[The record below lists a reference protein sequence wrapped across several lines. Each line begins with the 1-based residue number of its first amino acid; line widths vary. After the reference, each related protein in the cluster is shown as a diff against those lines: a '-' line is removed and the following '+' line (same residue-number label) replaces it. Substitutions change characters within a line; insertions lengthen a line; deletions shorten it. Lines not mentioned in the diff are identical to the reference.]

1 MAKLNILNKIYT
13 AGPLILLYYLSISDV
28 DANLEN
34 FLEIFSI
41 NLQIIIIYFWMIKRP
56 ILMGTGHIFVAGLIN
71 DVVMGFP
78 LGISSLSYLVV
89 CFVGNY
95 VRNKSVNTT
104 LASDWFTFFL
114 ALLFS
119 NVLFFSLINNFSD
132 LAIPFSK
139 MGYNTFFTLFLFPI
153 FWFLFNLYQ
162 MTFIGVQD
170 A

>member
-1 MAKLNILNKIYT
+1 MAKTNIINKIFT
-13 AGPLILLYYLSISDV
+13 AGPLILLYYLSISEI

-56 ILMGTGHIFVAGLIN
+56 SLMGTGHIFVAGLIN

-119 NVLFFSLINNFSD
+119 HVLFFSLINNFSD

-153 FWFLFNLYQ
+153 FWFLFNIYQ
-162 MTFIGVQD
+162 MSFIGSQD

>member
-1 MAKLNILNKIYT
+1 MAKINILDKIYT
-13 AGPLILLYYLSISDV
+13 AGPLILLYYLSISEV

-34 FLEIFSI
+34 LLDIFSI
-41 NLQIIIIYFWMIKRP
+41 NLQIIIIYFWIIKRP
-56 ILMGTGHIFVAGLIN
+56 SLMGTGHIFVAGLIN

-78 LGISSLSYLVV
+78 LGISSLSYLLV

-104 LASDWFTFFL
+104 LASDWFTFFI
-114 ALLFS
+114 ALIFS
-119 NVLFFSLINNFSD
+119 NLLFFSLINNFSD

-139 MGYNTFFTLFLFPI
+139 IGYNTFFTLFLFPI
-153 FWFLFNLYQ
+153 FWFLFKIYQ
-162 MTFIGVQD
+162 MSFIGGQD

>member
-1 MAKLNILNKIYT
+1 MAKINILNKIYT
-13 AGPLILLYYLSISDV
+13 AGPLILLYYLSISEV

-34 FLEIFSI
+34 LLDIFSI

-56 ILMGTGHIFVAGLIN
+56 SLMGTGHIFVAGLIN

-78 LGISSLSYLVV
+78 LGISSLSYLLV

-104 LASDWFTFFL
+104 LASDWFTFFI
-114 ALLFS
+114 ALIFS
-119 NVLFFSLINNFSD
+119 NLLFFSLINNFSD

-139 MGYNTFFTLFLFPI
+139 IGYNTFFTLFLFPI
-153 FWFLFNLYQ
+153 FWFLFKIYQ
-162 MTFIGVQD
+162 MSFIGGQD

>member
-1 MAKLNILNKIYT
+1 
-13 AGPLILLYYLSISDV
+13 
-28 DANLEN
+28 
-34 FLEIFSI
+34 
-41 NLQIIIIYFWMIKRP
+41 MIKRP
-56 ILMGTGHIFVAGLIN
+56 SLMGTGHIFVAGLIN

-119 NVLFFSLINNFSD
+119 NLLFFSLINNFSD

-153 FWFLFNLYQ
+153 FWFLFNIYQ
-162 MTFIGVQD
+162 MSFIGSQN

>member
-1 MAKLNILNKIYT
+1 MAKLNILNKIYA

-56 ILMGTGHIFVAGLIN
+56 SLMGTGHIFVAGLIN

-132 LAIPFSK
+132 LTIPFSK

-153 FWFLFNLYQ
+153 FWFLFNIYQ
-162 MTFIGVQD
+162 MSFIGSQD

>member
-1 MAKLNILNKIYT
+1 MAKFNILNKIY
-13 AGPLILLYYLSISDV
+13 AVGPLILLYYLSISDV

-34 FLEIFSI
+34 LLEIFSI
-41 NLQIIIIYFWMIKRP
+41 NLQIIIIYFWIIKRP
-56 ILMGTGHIFVAGLIN
+56 VLMGTGHIFVAGLIN

-119 NVLFFSLINNFSD
+119 NLLFFLLINNFSD
-132 LAIPFSK
+132 LVIPFSK
-139 MGYNTFFTLFLFPI
+139 IGYNTFFTFFLFPI
-153 FWFLFNLYQ
+153 FWFLFNIYQ
-162 MTFIGVQD
+162 MSFIGGQN

>member
-1 MAKLNILNKIYT
+1 MAKLNLLNRIYA

-56 ILMGTGHIFVAGLIN
+56 SLMGTGHIFVAGLIN

-104 LASDWFTFFL
+104 LASDWFTFLL

-119 NVLFFSLINNFSD
+119 NLLFFSLINNFSD
-132 LAIPFSK
+132 LIIPFSK
-139 MGYNTFFTLFLFPI
+139 IGYNTFFTLFLFPI
-153 FWFLFNLYQ
+153 FWFIFNIYQ
-162 MTFIGVQD
+162 MSFIGSQD

>member
-1 MAKLNILNKIYT
+1 MAKTNIIYKIYA
-13 AGPLILLYYLSISDV
+13 AGPLILLYYLSISEV

-41 NLQIIIIYFWMIKRP
+41 NLQIIIIYFWMIKKP
-56 ILMGTGHIFVAGLIN
+56 SLMGTGHIFVTGMIN

-78 LGISSLSYLVV
+78 LGLSSLSYLVV

-104 LASDWFTFFL
+104 LASDWATFL
-114 ALLFS
+114 IALLFS
-119 NVLFFSLINNFSD
+119 NLLFFSLINNFSD

-139 MGYNTFFTLFLFPI
+139 IGYNTFFTLFLFPI
-153 FWFLFNLYQ
+153 FWFLFNIYQ
-162 MTFIGVQD
+162 MNFIGSQN

>member
-1 MAKLNILNKIYT
+1 MAKINILNKIYA
-13 AGPLILLYYLSISDV
+13 AGPLILLYYLSISEV

-34 FLEIFSI
+34 FLDIFSI

-56 ILMGTGHIFVAGLIN
+56 TLMGTGHIFVTGLIN

-104 LASDWFTFFL
+104 LASDWFTFL
-114 ALLFS
+114 IALLFS
-119 NVLFFSLINNFSD
+119 NLLFFSLINNFSD
-132 LAIPFSK
+132 LVIPFSK
-139 MGYNTFFTLFLFPI
+139 IGYNTFFTLFLFPI
-153 FWFLFNLYQ
+153 FWFLFNIYQ
-162 MTFIGVQD
+162 MSFIGSQN

>member
-1 MAKLNILNKIYT
+1 MAKINILYKIYS

-56 ILMGTGHIFVAGLIN
+56 TLMGTGHIFLAGLFN

-119 NVLFFSLINNFSD
+119 NLLFFLLINNFSD
-132 LAIPFSK
+132 LVIPFSK
-139 MGYNTFFTLFLFPI
+139 IGYNTFFTLFLFPI
-153 FWFLFNLYQ
+153 FWFLFNIYQ
-162 MTFIGVQD
+162 MSFIGSQD

>member
-1 MAKLNILNKIYT
+1 MAKINILYKIYT
-13 AGPLILLYYLSISDV
+13 AGPLILLYYLSISEV

-34 FLEIFSI
+34 LLDIFSI

-56 ILMGTGHIFVAGLIN
+56 SLMGTGHIFVAGLIN

-78 LGISSLSYLVV
+78 LGISSLSYLIV

-104 LASDWFTFFL
+104 LASDWFTFFI
-114 ALLFS
+114 ALIFS
-119 NVLFFSLINNFSD
+119 NLLFFSLINNFSD

-139 MGYNTFFTLFLFPI
+139 IGYNTFFTLFLFPI
-153 FWFLFNLYQ
+153 FWFLFKIYQ
-162 MTFIGVQD
+162 MSFIGGQD

>member
-1 MAKLNILNKIYT
+1 MAKLNILAKIYAT
-13 AGPLILLYYLSISDV
+13 GPLILLYYLSISDV

-56 ILMGTGHIFVAGLIN
+56 TLMGTGHIFVAGLIN

-104 LASDWFTFFL
+104 LASDWFTFL
-114 ALLFS
+114 IALLFS
-119 NVLFFSLINNFSD
+119 NLLFFSLINNFSD
-132 LAIPFSK
+132 LVIPYSK
-139 MGYNTFFTLFLFPI
+139 IGYNTFFTLFLFPI
-153 FWFLFNLYQ
+153 FWFLFNIYQ
-162 MTFIGVQD
+162 MSFIGSQD

>member
-1 MAKLNILNKIYT
+1 MAKINILNKIYN

-56 ILMGTGHIFVAGLIN
+56 SLMGTGHIFVAGLIN

-78 LGISSLSYLVV
+78 LGISSLSYLIV

-139 MGYNTFFTLFLFPI
+139 IGYNTFFTLFLFPI
-153 FWFLFNLYQ
+153 FWFLFNIYQ
-162 MTFIGVQD
+162 MSFIGSQD

>member
-1 MAKLNILNKIYT
+1 MAKINILNKIYA
-13 AGPLILLYYLSISDV
+13 AGPLILLYYLSISEIDT
-28 DANLEN
+28 NLEN
-34 FLEIFSI
+34 FLDIFSI

-56 ILMGTGHIFVAGLIN
+56 SLMGTGHIFVAGLIN

-119 NVLFFSLINNFSD
+119 HVLFFSLINNFSD

-153 FWFLFNLYQ
+153 FWFLFNIYQ
-162 MTFIGVQD
+162 MSFIGSQD

>member
-1 MAKLNILNKIYT
+1 MAKLNLLNKIYA

-34 FLEIFSI
+34 LLEIFSI

-56 ILMGTGHIFVAGLIN
+56 SLMGTGHIFVAGMIN

-139 MGYNTFFTLFLFPI
+139 MSYNTFFTLFLFPI
-153 FWFLFNLYQ
+153 FWFLFNIYQ
-162 MTFIGVQD
+162 MNFIGNQD

>member
-1 MAKLNILNKIYT
+1 MAKLNILNKIYA

-56 ILMGTGHIFVAGLIN
+56 SLMGTGHIFVAGLIN

-153 FWFLFNLYQ
+153 FWFLFNIYQ
-162 MTFIGVQD
+162 MSFIGSQD

>member
-1 MAKLNILNKIYT
+1 MAKTNIIYKIYA
-13 AGPLILLYYLSISDV
+13 AGPLILLYYLSISEV

-41 NLQIIIIYFWMIKRP
+41 NLQIIIIYFWMIKKP
-56 ILMGTGHIFVAGLIN
+56 SLMGTGHIFVAGVIN

-104 LASDWFTFFL
+104 LASDWFTFL
-114 ALLFS
+114 VALLFS
-119 NVLFFSLINNFSD
+119 NLLFFSLINNFSD
-132 LAIPFSK
+132 LIIPFSK
-139 MGYNTFFTLFLFPI
+139 IGYNTFFTLFLFPI
-153 FWFLFNLYQ
+153 FWFLFKIYQ
-162 MTFIGVQD
+162 MTFIGGQD

>member
-1 MAKLNILNKIYT
+1 MAKLNILNKIYA

-56 ILMGTGHIFVAGLIN
+56 SLMGTGHIFVAGLIN

-78 LGISSLSYLVV
+78 LGISSLSYLIV

-153 FWFLFNLYQ
+153 FWFLFNIYQ
-162 MTFIGVQD
+162 ISFIGSQD

>member
-1 MAKLNILNKIYT
+1 MAKINILNKIYA
-13 AGPLILLYYLSISDV
+13 AGPLILLYYLSISEV

-56 ILMGTGHIFVAGLIN
+56 SLMGTGHIFVAGLIN

-104 LASDWFTFFL
+104 LASDWFTFL
-114 ALLFS
+114 IALLFS
-119 NVLFFSLINNFSD
+119 NLLFFSLINNFSD
-132 LAIPFSK
+132 LVIPFSK
-139 MGYNTFFTLFLFPI
+139 IGYNTFFTLFLFPI
-153 FWFLFNLYQ
+153 FWFLFNIYQ
-162 MTFIGVQD
+162 MSFIGSQD

>member
-1 MAKLNILNKIYT
+1 MANLNILNKIYA

-56 ILMGTGHIFVAGLIN
+56 SLMGTGHIFVAGLIN

-78 LGISSLSYLVV
+78 LGISSLSYLIV

-119 NVLFFSLINNFSD
+119 NLLFFSLINNFSD

-153 FWFLFNLYQ
+153 FWFLFNIYQ
-162 MTFIGVQD
+162 MSFIGTQD